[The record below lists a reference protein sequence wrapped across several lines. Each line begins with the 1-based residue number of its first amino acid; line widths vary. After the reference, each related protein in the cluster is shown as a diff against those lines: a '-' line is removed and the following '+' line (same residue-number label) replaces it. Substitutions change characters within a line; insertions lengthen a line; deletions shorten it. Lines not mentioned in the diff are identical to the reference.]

1 MVESFNDRKYSEF
14 IGEAYSQFRERL
26 FNLVKRYVSLRQPA
40 GSYVH
45 ISEDIVQDVFLKQ
58 LIGCTRRYV
67 PRGKKLSCS
76 SDSSVYN
83 WLSALVINE
92 AKNRLRKKELR
103 KRTDKMEN
111 EMPDEDDENTLGDFL
126 ESESQ
131 NPENRA
137 DYSETESKILEEL
150 HIPER
155 GNVELL
161 QLTLSGLF
169 PIHQN
174 PHRDV
179 YQNIALSLGI
189 LEGTVRS
196 RTSEARK
203 RLKGRLEELAILS

>member
-1 MVESFNDRKYSEF
+1 M
-14 IGEAYSQFRERL
+14 
-26 FNLVKRYVSLRQPA
+26 KRYVSLRRPT

-58 LIGCTRRYV
+58 LIGCTKRYI
-67 PRGKKLSCS
+67 PRGKKRSCG

-92 AKNRLRKKELR
+92 AKNHLRKKELR
-103 KRTDKMEN
+103 RRIDKMEN
-111 EMPDEDDENTLGDFL
+111 EMPEDDDENTLGDFL
-126 ESESQ
+126 ELESQ
-131 NPENRA
+131 NPQNMA
-137 DYSETESKILEEL
+137 DYSETERTILDEL